1 MKKKT
6 LMHSA
11 TESKAALRI
20 LNKIIFLLL
29 VLGVVVLV
37 KSPVSAQETVTVLDQ
52 EVAYSFGDQITFR
65 LSYESEISVDSI
77 ILIIQAPG
85 LPSFVGAVSIM
96 PEGEGSFVYMASDRP
111 LPAFSSISYAFQFT
125 LANGEL
131 VSSPTYHFTYL
142 DNRFNWQELIG
153 EPFRI
158 YWYQGEI
165 TLAQDVLDAAL
176 AGRAKTLELLQQPPD
191 LQPIVIFIYS
201 SEEDL
206 QSTLAFIGQSWVS
219 GYADPA
225 RGAIVVALPSAVD
238 QPLEIQRMVPHEVA
252 HILLYRYMGAEFEY
266 LPAWLNEGI
275 ASQMEIYT
283 LPEYDLVLDRAY
295 EGRDLIPTVHL
306 CEAFPP
312 DGDLAFLAYAQ
323 SDSLVEYIQN
333 KYGLPGLQA
342 LIYAYDQGVSCE
354 QGVEMALGITLQ
366 ELEKDWTL
374 ERFNRGRFQVLI
386 NVLSAVLLVLILSLG
401 TFIFLKVRKDPDG
414 DEWGQNELYH

>member
-1 MKKKT
+1 M
-6 LMHSA
+6 LSA
-11 TESKAALRI
+11 IDSKAALCM
-20 LNKIIFLLL
+20 LKKLIFLLL
-29 VLGVVVLV
+29 VLVLVMPV
-37 KSPVSAQETVTVLDQ
+37 KSPVCAQDSVTVLDQ

-65 LSYESEISVDSI
+65 LAYESEISVESI
-77 ILIIQAPG
+77 TLIIQSPG
-85 LPSFVGAVSIM
+85 LPSFVGAVSIKAD
-96 PEGEGSFVYMASDRP
+96 GEGSFVYMVSDRP
-111 LPAFSSISYAFQFT
+111 LPAFSSIGYSYQFT

-131 VSSPTYHFTYL
+131 VSSPTFRFTYL

-158 YWYQGEI
+158 YWYEGEI
-165 TLAQDVLDAAL
+165 MLAQDVLDAAL
-176 AGRAKTLELLQQPPD
+176 AGQTKTLELLQQPPD

-206 QSTLAFIGQSWVS
+206 QSTLTFIGQNWIS

-225 RGAIVVALPSAVD
+225 RGSIVVALPSAVD
-238 QPLEIQRMVPHEVA
+238 QPLEIQRLIPHEIA
-252 HILLYRYMGAEFEY
+252 HILLYRFMGAEFEY

-295 EGRDLIPTVHL
+295 EGRDLIPMIHL

-333 KYGLPGLQA
+333 EYGLPGLQA

-354 QGVEMALGITLQ
+354 QGVELALGLTLQ
-366 ELEKDWTL
+366 DLEKDWLL
-374 ERFNRGRFQVLI
+374 ERFNRGSLQLLI
-386 NVLSAVLLVLILSLG
+386 NILTAVLLALVIGLG
-401 TFIFLKVRKDPDG
+401 TFIYMKVRKDPDEG
-414 DEWGQNELYH
+414 DWDKNELYR